1 MSAPT
6 PDIKDPKKCKKDG
19 KKDKAE
25 PETPEE
31 IEKALMNRER
41 AFIAASRRGDRTI
54 EARMESANRASEVHY
69 QRTGKYLR
77 ITREDVENETMYEEE
92 DPDHGQKRRRMDD
105 LMYTSNALDGQL
117 PHYMTRNFTPMQQ
130 TAGSI
135 SQRMAAV
142 SSGYNQFLGNGPDS
156 LSSAASR
163 GRSNSIPNPQGFQA
177 EQIPRGIPENRR
189 LRQRLASDPYIFPQ
203 TPRQGQGPMERGS
216 GAPPE
221 YLSQSAH
228 ERFARMQQ
236 LHYSGLMPGF
246 PYPNQ
251 QHMGLP
257 RNQAQQVQQQ
267 YIPEYMYT
275 PSQQSLD
282 MQATAFPQQGQLS
295 QQRAIQRPALYTQ
308 QSLPNI
314 CQPAPRHILPQH
326 SVSKWDMNLR
336 SPITMSSQSSSTIAT
351 KNATP
356 VGWPTTPHCG
366 SPTGEGSLPRLMMS
380 NDFPPRTNNKRK
392 LLENANDEENGIPD
406 RTQSGRNVTNFPT
419 SIMLTNTSNAHS
431 KRPRND
437 CGENKALE
445 IATGGQTI
453 LPSGSH
459 SPEMSSADPSP
470 ISRNSSRATTA
481 SSKSSPVDPPTKTPD
496 LPKTDQGL
504 DSTCSDLASGGLND
518 DDLLASDRAASEFSF
533 FEDAFPVASDLEE
546 RSFDPQYYDSEFPSN
561 PPFDEAQFLASL
573 PEIVA

>member
-6 PDIKDPKKCKKDG
+6 PDIKDPKKSKKDG

-54 EARMESANRASEVHY
+54 EARIESATRASEVHY

-92 DPDHGQKRRRMDD
+92 DPDHGQKRRHMDA
-105 LMYTSNALDGQL
+105 LLYRSNALDVQL
-117 PHYMTRNFTPMQQ
+117 PDYMTRNITPMQQ
-130 TAGSI
+130 ATGSI
-135 SQRMAAV
+135 NQRMAVGSA
-142 SSGYNQFLGNGPDS
+142 GYNPFGPNS
-156 LSSAASR
+156 LSPASSR

-177 EQIPRGIPENRR
+177 GQIPREIPGNRR
-189 LRQRLASDPYIFPQ
+189 LRERLASDPYIFHQ
-203 TPRQGQGPMERGS
+203 TPRQGQGPVERGS

-221 YLSQSAH
+221 YLSQSAN

-251 QHMGLP
+251 QHMGVP
-257 RNQAQQVQQQ
+257 PKQPQQVQQH
-267 YIPEYMYT
+267 YNPEYMYT

-282 MQATAFPQQGQLS
+282 MQPAAFPQQGQLS
-295 QQRAIQRPALYTQ
+295 QQRAIQRPALCTQ
-308 QSLPNI
+308 QSQPNI

-326 SVSKWDMNLR
+326 SVSNWDMNLR
-336 SPITMSSQSSSTIAT
+336 SPITMSSQSSSTIPT

-356 VGWPTTPHCG
+356 VGWPTTPHFS
-366 SPTGEGSLPRLMMS
+366 SPAGEGSIPGLAMS
-380 NDFPPRTNNKRK
+380 NGFPPHTNNKRK
-392 LLENANDEENGIPD
+392 LLETANDEENGIPD
-406 RTQSGRNVTNFPT
+406 RARSGQNVPNFPT
-419 SIMLTNTSNAHS
+419 PIMLTNTANARS

-437 CGENKALE
+437 CGGNKALE
-445 IATGGQTI
+445 IVTGGQTI
-453 LPSGSH
+453 QPSGSH
-459 SPEMSSADPSP
+459 PPEISSADSSP
-470 ISRNSSRATTA
+470 ISQNSSRATTA
-481 SSKSSPVDPPTKTPD
+481 SSKSSPVDPPSKTPD

-504 DSTCSDLASGGLND
+504 AATCSDLVSGGLTD
-518 DDLLASDRAASEFSF
+518 DDLLALDRATSESSF

-546 RSFDPQYYDSEFPSN
+546 RSFDLHYYELPSN
-561 PPFDEAQFLASL
+561 APFDESQFLASL
-573 PEIVA
+573 PEIAA